1 MVVQS
6 TGIGALPN
14 EILISIL
21 STFPTLSLLPLTL
34 TSHRFHSL
42 IARILYHR
50 LVETAQ
56 LKERTLLLECYHPT
70 TKLSTPSLNC
80 EYLGTNVLESLGTCS
95 EEDVYTDLEDSKTG
109 QLGKLASLYSHF
121 RPLKPEAE
129 RRTIRRHPAG
139 GSFIMAANDLVDEH
153 EELVCQNVHLEAEE
167 LFSQLCTVTNVVKP
181 GPRGF
186 LLGCVNISEGITRV
200 WRHWLAEQAKLNA
213 EDASG
218 SGSIDVG
225 RGDRLLWADNNK
237 TVGLRMR
244 VIERDDGT
252 APVLRSTDEDEA
264 VSYTLQY
271 EELVIRTGQLLLMVE
286 QSIDQEVSH
295 SGKAIVIGSWEE

>member
-1 MVVQS
+1 MVSQPA
-6 TGIGALPN
+6 GIEALPN

-21 STFPTLSLLPLTL
+21 STFSTLSLLPLTL

-42 IARILYHR
+42 ISRILYHR
-50 LVETAQ
+50 LIEIAQ
-56 LKERTLLLECYHPT
+56 LKGRTLFLECYHPS

-80 EYLGTNVLESLGTCS
+80 EYLGTNVLESLRTCS
-95 EEDVYTDLEDSKTG
+95 EEGVYADLEDSKTG
-109 QLGKLASLYSHF
+109 QLGKLAGLYSHF

-129 RRTIRRHPAG
+129 RRTLRRHPAG
-139 GSFIMAANDLVDEH
+139 GSFVLAANDLVDDH
-153 EELVCQNVHLEAEE
+153 EEFVCQNIHLEAHE

-186 LLGCVNISEGITRV
+186 LLGCINISEGITRV
-200 WRHWLAEQAKLNA
+200 WRHWLAEQAKSST
-213 EDASG
+213 EHVSG
-218 SGSIDVG
+218 SGSTDVEGG
-225 RGDRLLWADNNK
+225 RRLLWADNNK

-244 VIERDDGT
+244 VVERDDST

-271 EELVIRTGQLLLMVE
+271 EELVIRTRQLLIMVE

-295 SGKAIVIGSWEE
+295 SGKAIVIGSWDE